1 MALLFHFS
9 ADFVA
14 FVICTFI
21 THERVAIVRICLQGC
36 DSRKQI
42 TFAPISFSSLEILE

>member
-9 ADFVA
+9 ADFIG

-21 THERVAIVRICLQGC
+21 THEIGAVVHICVKGF

-42 TFAPISFSSLEILE
+42 TFAPICFSRLEILE